1 MVIRQMMDPGWVAAA
16 EHAIDECYEPTTP
29 EKPEPYDTPDFEDL
43 SRAEQADARLLGWD
57 AESWA
62 AGAGTEATE
71 LAWEALPEGQRE
83 AASRLGLTEQ
93 KCTIAILSRFACCP
107 SR

>member
-1 MVIRQMMDPGWVAAA
+1 MIRQMMDPGWVAAA